1 MALAREV
8 VLMLL
13 ELNGINAGYGDV
25 QILWDVS
32 LHVDEGEVVALVG
45 SNGAGKSTILK
56 VISGI
61 LAPMSGQILFAGAD
75 ITPLPSEQIV
85 ARGIIQVPEG
95 RRLFP
100 EMSVEENLL
109 MGAYARRDDGIQ
121 KDLRWVYDLFP
132 ILDERRRQEAGSLSG
147 GEQQMCAL
155 ARGLMG
161 RPKLLLIDEMSLGLA
176 PIIVD
181 DLIEIV
187 AQINQQGTTVLLVE
201 QDVQVA
207 LEQANRGYVLE
218 VGHVVMEGPAR
229 NLLEEPRVREAYLG
243 I

>member
-1 MALAREV
+1 
-8 VLMLL
+8 MLL
-13 ELNGINAGYGDV
+13 EIHNVDAGYSDIQV
-25 QILWDVS
+25 LWDVT
-32 LHVDEGEVVALVG
+32 LEVAEGEIVALVG
-45 SNGAGKSTILK
+45 SNGAGKSTLIK

-61 LAPMSGQILFAGAD
+61 IAPMSGRILFADHD
-75 ITPLPSEQIV
+75 ITHLPSEQIV
-85 ARGIIQVPEG
+85 SQGIIQVPEG

-109 MGAYARRDDGIQ
+109 MGAFSRRDDGVAA
-121 KDLRWVYDLFP
+121 DLEWMYDLFP
-132 ILDERRRQEAGSLSG
+132 ILGERRRQEAGSLSG
-147 GEQQMCAL
+147 GEQQMCAM

-181 DLIEIV
+181 DLIEMV
-187 AQINQQGTTVLLVE
+187 AQINEQGTTVLLVE

-207 LEQANRGYVLE
+207 LEQADRGYVLE
-218 VGHVVMEGPAR
+218 VGRVVMEGPAGE
-229 NLLEEPRVREAYLG
+229 LLDEPRVREAYLG

>member
-1 MALAREV
+1 
-8 VLMLL
+8 MLL
-13 ELNGINAGYGDV
+13 EVKDIDAGYGEIQV
-25 QILWDVS
+25 LWDVS
-32 LHVDEGEVVALVG
+32 LHVDEGEIVALVG
-45 SNGAGKSTILK
+45 SNGAGKSTLLK

-61 LAPMSGQILFAGAD
+61 MSPMGGQVLLDDED
-75 ITPLPSEQIV
+75 ITGAPSEQIV
-85 ARGIIQVPEG
+85 DRGIIQVPEG

-100 EMSVEENLL
+100 EMTVEENLL
-109 MGAYARRDDGIQ
+109 MGAFARRDGGIQ
-121 KDLRWVYDLFP
+121 SDLDWVYDLFP
-132 ILDERRRQEAGSLSG
+132 ILGERRRQEAGSLSG

-187 AQINQQGTTVLLVE
+187 SQINAESTTILLVE

-207 LEQANRGYVLE
+207 LEQADRGYVLE
-218 VGHVVMEGPAR
+218 VGRVTMEGPAHE
-229 NLLEEPRVREAYLG
+229 LLEDPRVREAYLG

>member
-1 MALAREV
+1 
-8 VLMLL
+8 MLL
-13 ELNGINAGYGDV
+13 EVKNISAGYGDV
-25 QILWDVS
+25 QVLWDVS
-32 LHVDEGEVVALVG
+32 LHVEEGEIVALVG
-45 SNGAGKSTILK
+45 SNGAGKSTLLK

-61 LAPMSGQILFAGAD
+61 VRPMSGEIFFAGER
-75 ITPLPSEQIV
+75 ITGLPSEQIV
-85 ARGIIQVPEG
+85 ARGIVQVPEG

-109 MGAYARRDDGIQ
+109 MGAYTRRDNGVMR
-121 KDLRWVYDLFP
+121 DLEWMYELFP
-132 ILDERRRQEAGSLSG
+132 ILGERRRQEAGSLSG
-147 GEQQMCAL
+147 GEQQMCAV

-181 DLIEIV
+181 DLVEIV
-187 AQINQQGTTVLLVE
+187 AQINEQGTTILLVE

-207 LEQANRGYVLE
+207 LEQADRGYVLE

-229 NLLEEPRVREAYLG
+229 ELLEDPRVREAYLG

>member
-1 MALAREV
+1 
-8 VLMLL
+8 MLL
-13 ELNGINAGYGDV
+13 EVKDINAGYGEV
-25 QILWDVS
+25 QVLWDVS
-32 LHVDEGEVVALVG
+32 LRVNEGEVVALVG
-45 SNGAGKSTILK
+45 SNGAGKSTLLK

-61 LAPMSGQILFAGAD
+61 LAPRSGEITFAGEN
-75 ITPLPSEQIV
+75 ITGLPSEQIV

-109 MGAYARRDDGIQ
+109 MGAYTRQDNGVKDD
-121 KDLRWVYDLFP
+121 LNWMYDLFP
-132 ILDERRRQEAGSLSG
+132 ILGERRRQEAGSLSG
-147 GEQQMCAL
+147 GEQQMCAV

-176 PIIVD
+176 PIVVD
-181 DLIEIV
+181 TLIEIV
-187 AQINQQGTTVLLVE
+187 AQINEQGTTILLVE

-207 LEQANRGYVLE
+207 LEQADRGYVLE
-218 VGHVVMEGPAR
+218 VGRVVMEGLAG
-229 NLLEEPRVREAYLG
+229 NLLEDPRVREAYLG

>member
-1 MALAREV
+1 MAAVREV

-13 ELNGINAGYGDV
+13 EMEGINAGYGDV
-25 QILWDVS
+25 QVLWDVS

-45 SNGAGKSTILK
+45 SNGAGKTTILK

-61 LAPMSGQILFAGAD
+61 ILPMSGQITFAGED
-75 ITPLPSEQIV
+75 ITGLPSEQIV

-109 MGAYARRDDGIQ
+109 MGAYARHDDGIQ
-121 KDLRWVYDLFP
+121 KDLKWVYDLFP

-147 GEQQMCAL
+147 GEQQMCAV

-187 AQINQQGTTVLLVE
+187 AQINEQGTTVLLVE

-207 LEQANRGYVLE
+207 LEQAHRGYVLE
-218 VGHVVMEGPAR
+218 VGHVVMEGAAAD
-229 NLLEEPRVREAYLG
+229 LLEEPRVREAYLG

>member
-1 MALAREV
+1 
-8 VLMLL
+8 MLL
-13 ELNGINAGYGDV
+13 EVHNVDAGYGDIQV
-25 QILWDVS
+25 LWDVT
-32 LHVDEGEVVALVG
+32 LEVAEGEIVALVG
-45 SNGAGKSTILK
+45 SNGAGKSTLIR
-56 VISGI
+56 VISGLI
-61 LAPMSGQILFAGAD
+61 APMSGRVLFNGSD
-75 ITPLPSEQIV
+75 ITNLPSEKIV
-85 ARGIIQVPEG
+85 SRGIIQVPEG

-109 MGAYARRDDGIQ
+109 MGAFSRRDDHVAA
-121 KDLRWVYDLFP
+121 DVEWMYELFP
-132 ILDERRRQEAGSLSG
+132 ILGDRRRQEAGSLSG
-147 GEQQMCAL
+147 GEQQMCAM

-187 AQINQQGTTVLLVE
+187 GQINEQGTTVLLVE

-207 LEQANRGYVLE
+207 LEQADRGYVLE
-218 VGHVVMEGPAR
+218 VGRVVMEGPASE
-229 NLLEEPRVREAYLG
+229 LLDEPRVREAYLG

>member
-1 MALAREV
+1 MLEV
-8 VLMLL
+8 KHV
-13 ELNGINAGYGDV
+13 NAGYGEV
-25 QILWDVS
+25 QVLWDVS
-32 LHVDEGEVVALVG
+32 LRVERGEIVALVG
-45 SNGAGKSTILK
+45 SNGAGKSTLLK

-61 LAPMSGQILFAGAD
+61 ITPMSGEILFEGAPIAG
-75 ITPLPSEQIV
+75 LPSEQIV
-85 ARGIIQVPEG
+85 RRGIVQVPEG

-109 MGAYARRDDGIQ
+109 MGAYTRRDHQ
-121 KDLRWVYDLFP
+121 VKADLEWVYSLFP
-132 ILDERRRQEAGSLSG
+132 RLAERRNQEAGSLSG

-181 DLIEIV
+181 SLIEIV
-187 AQINQQGTTVLLVE
+187 RQMNEQGTTILLVE

-207 LEQANRGYVLE
+207 LEQADRGYVLE
-218 VGHVVMEGPAR
+218 VGRITLEGTAR
-229 NLLEEPRVREAYLG
+229 ELLQDPRIKEAYLG
-243 I
+243 L

>member
-1 MALAREV
+1 
-8 VLMLL
+8 MLL
-13 ELNGINAGYGDV
+13 EVQDISAGYGDIQV
-25 QILWDVS
+25 LWGVS
-32 LHVDEGEVVALVG
+32 LQVDAGEIVALVG
-45 SNGAGKSTILK
+45 SNGAGKSTLLK

-61 LAPMSGQILFAGAD
+61 VLPMSGQIAFDGEN
-75 ITPLPSEQIV
+75 ITARPSEQIV
-85 ARGIIQVPEG
+85 ERGIVQVPEG

-109 MGAYARRDDGIQ
+109 MGAQVRRDGGIHQ
-121 KDLRWVYDLFP
+121 DLQWIYELFP
-132 ILDERRRQEAGSLSG
+132 ILGERRRQEAGSLSG
-147 GEQQMCAL
+147 GEQQMCAV

-161 RPKLLLIDEMSLGLA
+161 RPKLLIIDEMSLGLA

-187 AQINQQGTTVLLVE
+187 SQINEQGTTILLVE

-207 LEQANRGYVLE
+207 LEQADRGYVLE
-218 VGHVVMEGPAR
+218 VGRVVMEGPAAE
-229 NLLEEPRVREAYLG
+229 LLEEPRVREAYLG

>member
-1 MALAREV
+1 
-8 VLMLL
+8 MLL
-13 ELNGINAGYGDV
+13 EVKNINAGYGDV
-25 QILWDVS
+25 QVLWDVS
-32 LHVDEGEVVALVG
+32 LHVEEGEIVALVG
-45 SNGAGKSTILK
+45 SNGAGKSTLLK

-61 LAPMSGQILFAGAD
+61 VQPMSGEIFFAGER
-75 ITPLPSEQIV
+75 ITGLPSEQIV
-85 ARGIIQVPEG
+85 ARGIVQVPEG

-109 MGAYARRDDGIQ
+109 MGAYTRRDNGVMR
-121 KDLRWVYDLFP
+121 DLEWMYQLFP
-132 ILDERRRQEAGSLSG
+132 ILGERRRQEAGSLSG
-147 GEQQMCAL
+147 GEQQMCAV

-187 AQINQQGTTVLLVE
+187 AQINEQGTTILLVE

-207 LEQANRGYVLE
+207 LEQADRGYVLE

-229 NLLEEPRVREAYLG
+229 VLLEDPRVREAYLG

>member
-1 MALAREV
+1 MLGEATAVLIEV
-8 VLMLL
+8 HNVD
-13 ELNGINAGYGDV
+13 AGYGDV
-25 QILWDVS
+25 QVLWDVS
-32 LHVDEGEVVALVG
+32 LGVAEGEIVALVG
-45 SNGAGKSTILK
+45 SNGAGKSTLIK

-61 LAPMSGQILFAGAD
+61 IEPMSGQVLFAGTD
-75 ITPLPSEQIV
+75 ITHLPSEQIV
-85 ARGIIQVPEG
+85 SRGIIQVPEG

-109 MGAYARRDDGIQ
+109 MGAFSRRDDGVAA
-121 KDLRWVYDLFP
+121 DLEWMYDLFP
-132 ILDERRRQEAGSLSG
+132 ILGERRRQEAGSLSG
-147 GEQQMCAL
+147 GEQQMCAM

-181 DLIEIV
+181 DLIEMV
-187 AQINQQGTTVLLVE
+187 TQINEQGTTVLLVE

-207 LEQANRGYVLE
+207 LEQADRGYVLE
-218 VGHVVMEGPAR
+218 VGRVVMEGPASE
-229 NLLEEPRVREAYLG
+229 LLDEPRVREAYLG

>member
-1 MALAREV
+1 MAAIREV

-13 ELNGINAGYGDV
+13 ELKGINAGYGDV
-25 QILWDVS
+25 QVLWDVS
-32 LHVDEGEVVALVG
+32 LHVTEGEVVALVG

-61 LAPMSGQILFAGAD
+61 LTPMSGQIMFAGED
-75 ITPLPSEQIV
+75 ITRLPSEQIV

-109 MGAYARRDDGIQ
+109 MGAYARRDDEIQ
-121 KDLRWVYDLFP
+121 KDLGWVYELFP

-147 GEQQMCAL
+147 GEQQMCAV

-187 AQINQQGTTVLLVE
+187 AQINQQGATVLLVE

-218 VGHVVMEGPAR
+218 VGHIVMEGPATD
-229 NLLEEPRVREAYLG
+229 LLEEPRVREAYLG